1 MEIAKRQIGD
11 VAVIDLTGE
20 IDIYNAGQLRSAL
33 QELISQKQYRVVLN
47 MKRVSYMDST
57 GIGVLL
63 TSLNPLKQNQGDLK
77 LANAAESI
85 QKVFKLTNLI
95 KFFHLLDS
103 EEAAIGSFSR
113 N

>member
-1 MEIAKRQIGD
+1 MEIAKRQVGD
-11 VAVIDLTGE
+11 IAVIDLTGE
-20 IDIYNAGQLRSAL
+20 IDIYNAGQLKSAL

-85 QKVFKLTNLI
+85 QKVFKLTNLS